1 MSEKELSP
9 IYEYLDYKQ
18 YINDLISTYPKEGRG
33 VFSKL
38 AKSINVSSVLISQI
52 FKGEKDL
59 TIDQAIL
66 TSQFFEMKELET
78 EYLITLVSKARA
90 ATLELRKYYDQKI
103 FEIQNKSLDIK
114 NRITKTEDI
123 SDGAKAE
130 FYSNWLYSGIRLS
143 CALDEISNVKE
154 IAEFFNL
161 QEPLVKEKVDFLLK
175 NGLLKEEDGAL
186 QIGVN
191 STHLGKDNPLV
202 HNHRKNWRLK
212 AIESFAN
219 NNANDLFYVAPMVVS
234 EDIAVKLRE
243 KILHFIEEL
252 YKEVPKEAPETTY
265 CLNIDFFNF

>member
-1 MSEKELSP
+1 MAEKELTP
-9 IYEYLDYKQ
+9 IYEYLDYKKFVAE
-18 YINDLISTYPKEGRG
+18 LIATFPKEGRG

-52 FKGEKDL
+52 FKGVKDL

-66 TSQFFEMKELET
+66 TANFFEFKELET
-78 EYLITLVSKARA
+78 EYFVNLVSKARA
-90 ATLELRKYYDQKI
+90 ATPELRKFYDQKI
-103 FEIQNKSLDIK
+103 FDIQNKSLDIK
-114 NRITKTEDI
+114 NRINKQENI
-123 SDGAKAE
+123 SDEAKAE
-130 FYSNWLYSGIRLS
+130 FYSSWMYSAIRLS
-143 CALDEISNVKE
+143 CALEEISNVQE
-154 IAEFFNL
+154 ITEFFNL
-161 QEPLVKEKVDFLLK
+161 HEPLVQEKVDFLLK

-202 HNHRKNWRLK
+202 HGHRKNWRLK
-212 AIESFAN
+212 AIDSFSN
-219 NNANDLFYVAPMVVS
+219 NNVNDLFYVAPMVVS

-243 KILHFIEEL
+243 KILQFIEEL